1 VKSRARLLLIAV
13 VCALSSSCAMPFYWQ
28 AIGGQLELLRK
39 RTPIEELLADP
50 DLDPELRLSLGA
62 VAEIRRFAV
71 RELALPDN
79 DSYTSYVDLDR
90 PYVVWNVV
98 AAEEFATKPKRWCFP
113 FAGCVAYRGFFDRE
127 AAEAF
132 RERLDEDGYDT
143 FSGGSTAYSTLGY
156 FSDPVLSTMLGSG
169 EQYIAS
175 LLFHELAHQRLYIK
189 DDSEFNEA
197 FATAIEEYGTELW
210 LRRHADALAIERYR
224 SRLDNRAAFAGLVA
238 DQQRRLKSIYAS
250 AASPEAKREAKRQAF
265 ATMRA
270 DYARLKEETS
280 GLNYDSWFDQPL
292 NNATLAAV
300 ATYRRWVPALRSRLD
315 ALGDEGFYAEMDG
328 LADLSVDGRRTQ
340 LARWLETTSTGEVV
354 TRAQFTAPTLEVA
367 RHDGRQRVRSDAE
380 RR

>member
-197 FATAIEEYGTELW
+197 FATAIEE
-210 LRRHADALAIERYR
+210 
-224 SRLDNRAAFAGLVA
+224 
-238 DQQRRLKSIYAS
+238 
-250 AASPEAKREAKRQAF
+250 
-265 ATMRA
+265 
-270 DYARLKEETS
+270 
-280 GLNYDSWFDQPL
+280 
-292 NNATLAAV
+292 
-300 ATYRRWVPALRSRLD
+300 
-315 ALGDEGFYAEMDG
+315 
-328 LADLSVDGRRTQ
+328 
-340 LARWLETTSTGEVV
+340 
-354 TRAQFTAPTLEVA
+354 
-367 RHDGRQRVRSDAE
+367 
-380 RR
+380 